1 MILVRPFHRRYQ
13 RGVTL
18 IELMVALVLGLIV
31 AAGIVALFLSTSS
44 SNRAQNQMAR
54 LQEEGRY
61 AINRISADLKMA
73 GAQYCSSTGGIASL
87 APSSGV
93 ALDSLRTPR
102 VLAMNLAFTQNTTP
116 WGDPY
121 PTKPTAPY
129 YLPSFFFMRG
139 FDCTLTVCAPSSPPD
154 ATMGVPALGT
164 TVGSRVK
171 GAAVLQLRYVN
182 SASGWAIGG
191 SSVIVPKNDGTI
203 DHITLV
209 PNKAIGEPDAKGI
222 VDGEL
227 MMLADCS
234 TAQIF
239 QTTGNTSLVP
249 GDNKVNFIQPRALQ
263 PQSAPRLFRMS
274 TDFRTVTYFLQVVSD
289 DGTDTGIKTGALMR
303 CDNAVSATCQEL
315 VRGIERLDFRYG
327 VEDQGGLLHY
337 LSASDVDTRA
347 SKTIPCPAGPPGSTS
362 TDVGC
367 LWRALK
373 TVEVNLLMDG
383 QTPLYTL
390 QGPDLA
396 YAYTP
401 EGNAAPVAP
410 DARGTG
416 GVSPSDQGFALPML
430 RRQFNTVVMMRNYNP

>member
-1 MILVRPFHRRYQ
+1 MIVARLSYRQRQ

-18 IELMVALVLGLIV
+18 IELMVAMVLGLIV
-31 AAGIVALFLSTSS
+31 AAGIVTLFLSTSS

-61 AINRISADLKMA
+61 AVNRISADLKMA
-73 GAQYCSSTGGIASL
+73 GAQYCSSTGGIANL
-87 APSSGV
+87 AASSGV

-102 VLAMNLAFTQNTTP
+102 VLAMNLTFPQNTTP
-116 WGDPY
+116 WGNPY
-121 PTKPTAPY
+121 PVKPTSAY

-139 FDCTLTVCAPSSPPD
+139 FDCTLTACTPSSPPT
-154 ATMGVPALGT
+154 AAMGVPVPGT

-171 GAAVLQLRYVN
+171 GTSVLQLRYVD
-182 SASGWAIGG
+182 SSRGWPLG
-191 SSVIVPKNDGTI
+191 SNNVLVAKNDGSI
-203 DHITLV
+203 DHITLA
-209 PNKAIGEPDAKGI
+209 PNTALGEPSAAGI
-222 VDGEL
+222 ADGEM

-239 QTTGNTSLVP
+239 QTTGSTNIVP
-249 GDNKVNFIQPRALQ
+249 GDNKVNFSAPRALQ

-289 DGTDTGIKTGALMR
+289 DGTATGIKTGALMR
-303 CDNAVSATCQEL
+303 CDSGVSATCQEL

-337 LSASDVDTRA
+337 LSAADVDSRA
-347 SKTIPCPAGPPGSTS
+347 SSSLSCPSGAPGATS

-396 YAYTP
+396 YAYTV
-401 EGNAAPVAP
+401 EGNSAPVAP
-410 DARGTG
+410 DARGSSG
-416 GVSPSDQGFALPML
+416 ISPADQGFALPML